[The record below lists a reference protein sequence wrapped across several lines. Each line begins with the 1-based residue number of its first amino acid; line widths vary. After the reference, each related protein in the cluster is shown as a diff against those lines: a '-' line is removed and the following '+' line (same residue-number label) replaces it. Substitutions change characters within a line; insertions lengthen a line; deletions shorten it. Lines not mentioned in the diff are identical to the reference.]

1 MPPTHAEQNVYQ
13 VPFNT
18 DQISAAVLMNQK
30 PHDDT
35 FLRQKAFVL
44 QLRSDGQPLLRFKP
58 VNIDFEQLEIRG
70 EEVWELRIDFKF
82 DMSRARQQ
90 IMGQENLALWLEID
104 ESHMQTEHKNEPFT
118 IL

>member
-1 MPPTHAEQNVYQ
+1 
-13 VPFNT
+13 
-18 DQISAAVLMNQK
+18 MNQK

-44 QLRSDGQPLLRFKP
+44 QLRSDGKPLLRFKP